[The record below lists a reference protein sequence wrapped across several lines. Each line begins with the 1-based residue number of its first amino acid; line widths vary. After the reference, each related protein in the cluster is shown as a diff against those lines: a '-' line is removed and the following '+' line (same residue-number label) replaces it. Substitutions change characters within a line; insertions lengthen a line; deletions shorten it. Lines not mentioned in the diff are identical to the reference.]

1 MPNQRIAIREQR
13 VLEIGQRLL
22 EQAAGASLRS
32 DDFWSKWL
40 IDSLSDN
47 EPLRVQM
54 LRFVDVLPSLTDDH
68 ELVEHLLEYFN
79 PDQVPLPRL
88 LAWSLSLSRIS
99 EGLTAKSVRR
109 FSALLATRFMGGSE
123 AESAFR
129 TVSRLRD
136 CGMGF
141 SLDLLG
147 EAVVSES
154 EADRYQ
160 AAYLKLIKELP
171 PLVDHWEPNE
181 LLDVI
186 DSELGPRLYVSLK
199 LTSLY
204 SQIDPANFSGSI
216 NAIASRL
223 RPIFM
228 AARQY
233 NVFVCVDMEQYT
245 YKAIVLECFKSLL
258 MEPEFK
264 NWSNVGLAMQ
274 AYLRETENDIAEL
287 IAWVKRRGCP
297 ITVRLVRGAY
307 WDYETVISAQNSWE
321 APVWQ
326 QKGETDACYERCM
339 EMLFSNTPH
348 VRIAVATHNVRSLA
362 LALSIAEE
370 RDLNA
375 DEFEIQMLFGMA
387 EALKKVLS
395 EMGYCL
401 RVYVPFGETIPGM
414 AYLVRRL
421 LENSSSQSM
430 FLSHHS
436 THLDALELLSAPVAH
451 TELGIECSLP
461 QELGNSG
468 AFMNLPLRRFINRDE
483 RDRFTS
489 ALATVRSRFGAR
501 YPLIIDGQSVETH
514 DTIVSV
520 NPARPEELIGR
531 VAKASF
537 EHAEMAVRGAV
548 LAQKCWSE
556 WNADARAAILLRAA
570 HELKLRR
577 DEFAAWEI
585 FEAGKSWREADAN
598 VAEAIDFLEFYAIQ
612 AQKLK
617 DFDKLDVP
625 GESNRCVR
633 VGLGVGL
640 IVPPWNFPLA
650 ILAGM
655 TSAAIVMGNT
665 VILKPSSQTP
675 VIAARFVD
683 LLVKAG
689 LPAGVVQFLPGSGDS
704 VGEYLVKH
712 PAIQFIAFTG
722 SEAVGTRISTLAAN
736 RAPGQRHLKRVM
748 TEMGGKNAIIVDRDA
763 DLDDVVA
770 GTIRSAFGYQGQK
783 CSACSRLIV
792 IGEHYAALVA
802 RLKDAAASLC
812 IGYPEE
818 PGVSFGPVIEAA
830 ARDRILQAILRGRT
844 VARLEFETSIRGLDG
859 GYFVGPTI
867 FTDVPPRSALG
878 QQEIFGPVLSVMK
891 ADSLS
896 VALRIANDS
905 AYALTGGLYSRN
917 PANVARC
924 QREFEVGNLYVNRA
938 ITGALVNRQPF
949 GGAKLSG
956 SGCKAGGRDYLSQF
970 TTTRVFTENT
980 LRRGYAPSA

>member
-1 MPNQRIAIREQR
+1 MPNQRIANREQR

-22 EQAAGASLRS
+22 VQAGGASLRG
-32 DDFWSKWL
+32 DDFGSKWL
-40 IDSLSDN
+40 LELLSDN
-47 EPLRVQM
+47 QRLRVQL

-68 ELVEHLLEYFN
+68 ELVEHLREYFN

-88 LAWSLSLSRIS
+88 LAWSLILSRIS
-99 EGLTAKSVRR
+99 EGLAAKTVRR
-109 FSALLATRFMGGSE
+109 FSALLATRFMSGSE
-123 AESAFR
+123 VDSAFL
-129 TVSRLRD
+129 TVSSLRS

-160 AAYLKLIKELP
+160 TAYLDMIKELS
-171 PLVDHWEPNE
+171 PLVDHWGPNE

-186 DSELGPRLYVSLK
+186 DGEPGPRLYVSLK

-204 SQIDPANFSGSI
+204 SQIDPANFFGSV
-216 NAIASRL
+216 NAITSRL
-223 RPIFM
+223 KPIFV
-228 AARQY
+228 AARQH
-233 NVFVCVDMEQYT
+233 NAFVCVDMEQYL
-245 YKAIVLECFKSLL
+245 YKDIILECFKSLL
-258 MEPEFK
+258 MEPEFRE
-264 NWSNVGLAMQ
+264 WSHVGLAIQ
-274 AYLRETENDIAEL
+274 AYLREAESDIADL

-307 WDYETVISAQNSWE
+307 WDYESVISAQNGW
-321 APVWQ
+321 AVPVWQ
-326 QKGETDACYERCM
+326 QKSETDACYERCM
-339 EMLFSNTPH
+339 EILFSSYPH
-348 VRIAVATHNVRSLA
+348 VRVAVATHNVRSLA

-375 DEFEIQMLFGMA
+375 GQFEIQMLFGMA
-387 EALKKVLS
+387 EALKKVLP

-401 RVYVPFGETIPGM
+401 RIYVPFGETIPGM

-421 LENSSSQSM
+421 IENSSSQSM
-430 FLSHHS
+430 FWSNRS
-436 THLDALELLSAPVAH
+436 GHLDTVDLLSTPVAH
-451 TELGIECSLP
+451 TDLRSECSLS
-461 QELGNSG
+461 QELDNSD
-468 AFMNLPLRRFINRDE
+468 AFMNLPLRRFINRAE
-483 RDRFTS
+483 RDRFASTLVS
-489 ALATVRSRFGAR
+489 VRSRFGAR
-501 YPLIIDGQSVETH
+501 YPLKIDGQAVETQ
-514 DTIVSV
+514 DTIDSV
-520 NPARPEELIGR
+520 NPAHPKELIGR

-537 EHAEMAVRGAV
+537 EHAERAVKGAIV
-548 LAQKCWSE
+548 AQSRWCE
-556 WNADARAAILLRAA
+556 WNANDRAAVLLRAA
-570 HELKLRR
+570 QALKLRR

-585 FEAGKSWREADAN
+585 FEAGKTWREADAN
-598 VAEAIDFLEFYAIQ
+598 VAEAIDFLEFYATQ
-612 AQKLK
+612 AQKLEIS
-617 DFDKLDVP
+617 DKFNVP
-625 GESNRCVR
+625 GESNRCER

-640 IVPPWNFPLA
+640 VVPPWNFPLA

-675 VIAARFVD
+675 VIAAHFVE
-683 LLVKAG
+683 LLAKAG
-689 LPAGVVQFLPGSGDS
+689 LPAGVVQFVPGAGDS
-704 VGEYLVKH
+704 IGEYLVKH

-722 SEAVGTRISTLAAN
+722 SEAVGARISALAAN
-736 RAPGQRHLKRVM
+736 LAPGQRHIKRVIA
-748 TEMGGKNAIIVDRDA
+748 EMGGKNAIIVDRDA

-770 GTIRSAFGYQGQK
+770 GTIRSAFSYQGQK

-792 IGEHYAALVA
+792 IGDHYGVLVA

-830 ARDRILQAILRGRT
+830 ARDRIQRAISMGKT
-844 VARLEFETSIRGLDG
+844 VAELELETSVRGLDG

-891 ADSLS
+891 ADNLS

-924 QREFEVGNLYVNRA
+924 RREFEVGNLYINRP

-956 SGCKAGGRDYLSQF
+956 SGCKAGGRDYLHQF
-970 TTTRVFTENT
+970 TTTRVLTENT
-980 LRRGYAPSA
+980 LRRGFAPSF

>member
-1 MPNQRIAIREQR
+1 MPNQRIAGREQR

-40 IDSLSDN
+40 IELLSDN
-47 EPLRVQM
+47 VRLRVQM

-68 ELVEHLLEYFN
+68 ELVEHLREYFN
-79 PDQVPLPRL
+79 PEQVPLPRP
-88 LAWSLSLSRIS
+88 LAWGLNLSRIS
-99 EGLTAKSVRR
+99 EGLAAKFVRR
-109 FSALLATRFMGGSE
+109 LSALLATRFMGGSE
-123 AESAFR
+123 VESAFR
-129 TVSRLRD
+129 TVSSLRAD
-136 CGMGF
+136 GMGF

-160 AAYLKLIKELP
+160 SAYLELIEEIS
-171 PLVDHWEPNE
+171 PLVNHWKPDQ

-186 DSELGPRLYVSLK
+186 DGESGPRLYVSIK

-204 SQIDPANFSGSI
+204 SQIDPANISGCV

-223 RPIFM
+223 KPIFM
-228 AARQY
+228 AARKH
-233 NVFVCVDMEQYT
+233 NAFVCVDMEQYT
-245 YKAIVLECFKSLL
+245 YKTIVLECIKLLL
-258 MEPEFK
+258 MQPEFRD
-264 NWSNVGLAMQ
+264 WSNVGLAIQ
-274 AYLRETENDIAEL
+274 AYLRETETDIVDL
-287 IAWVKRRGCP
+287 VAWVRRRGCP

-307 WDYETVISAQNSWE
+307 WDYETVISAQNGWA

-326 QKGETDACYERCM
+326 QKWETDACYERCM
-339 EMLFSNTPH
+339 EILFSSYPH

-370 RDLNA
+370 HDLSA
-375 DEFEIQMLFGMA
+375 GQFELQMLFGMA
-387 EALKKVLS
+387 DALKKVLS

-421 LENSSSQSM
+421 LENSSGQSM
-430 FLSHHS
+430 FWGNHHG
-436 THLDALELLSAPVAH
+436 HLDALELLCAPVLHA
-451 TELGIECSLP
+451 GSRSECSLT
-461 QELGNSG
+461 QEPGNRIE
-468 AFMNLPLRRFINRDE
+468 FVNLPLRRFIKPDE
-483 RDRFTS
+483 RNRFAS
-489 ALATVRSRFGAR
+489 ALALVRSQLGAR
-501 YPLIIDGQSVETH
+501 YPLKIDGQSVETH
-514 DTIVSV
+514 DAIESV

-531 VAKASF
+531 VAKANC
-537 EHAEMAVRGAV
+537 EYAGMAVKGAIV
-548 LAQKCWSE
+548 AQRSWSE

-570 HELKLRR
+570 QALKQRR

-585 FEAGKSWREADAN
+585 FEAGKTWREADAN
-598 VAEAIDFLEFYAIQ
+598 VAEAIDFMEFYAIQ
-612 AQKLK
+612 AQQLA
-617 DFDKLDVP
+617 DADKLDVP

-640 IVPPWNFPLA
+640 VVPPWNFPLA

-675 VIAARFVD
+675 VIASLFVG
-683 LLVKAG
+683 LLAKAG
-689 LPAGVVQFLPGSGDS
+689 LPAGVVQFLPGSGAS

-722 SEAVGTRISTLAAN
+722 SETVGTRMCALAAN
-736 RAPGQRHLKRVM
+736 LAPGQRHVKRVM
-748 TEMGGKNAIIVDRDA
+748 AEMGGKNAIIVDRDA
-763 DLDDVVA
+763 DLDDVVT

-792 IGEHYAALVA
+792 IGEHYATLVA
-802 RLKDAAASLC
+802 RLKDAATSLC
-812 IGYPEE
+812 IGYPDE
-818 PGVSFGPVIEAA
+818 PGVSFGPVIEAG
-830 ARDRILQAILRGRT
+830 ARDRILQAISKGKT
-844 VARLEFETSIRGLDG
+844 VARLELEVSVRGLDG

-867 FTDVPPRSALG
+867 FTDVPPKSALG

-891 ADSLS
+891 ANSLS

-905 AYALTGGLYSRN
+905 VYALTGGIYSRN
-917 PANVARC
+917 PANIVRC

-956 SGCKAGGRDYLSQF
+956 SGCKAGGRDYLLQF

-980 LRRGYAPSA
+980 LRRGFAPL